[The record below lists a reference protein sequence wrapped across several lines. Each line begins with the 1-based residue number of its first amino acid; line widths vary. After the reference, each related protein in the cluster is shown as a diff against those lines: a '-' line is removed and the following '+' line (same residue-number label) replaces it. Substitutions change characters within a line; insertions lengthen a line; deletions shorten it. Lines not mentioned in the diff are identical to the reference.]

1 MKVQRPRISPLPSP
15 RRAPAFLSGSRGW
28 IVGLSAVALVLAGL
42 IARETVF
49 PPQARAV
56 AARLATVSRGSVTS
70 TVTGTG
76 SLVAGSQVNVGFRV
90 SGQLTEIDVKVGD
103 HVKTGQAL
111 ARIDSSAQQ
120 AALSQA
126 QAQLSSAQAN
136 LQSAQSPL
144 TAAQIA
150 QLQHALSA
158 AQQSYNDTV
167 AQVNAQ
173 NQADSATVAGDQAK
187 LTADG
192 CTAGSTTPPC
202 PQDQSTLSADQ
213 SRQRLDQINGQG
225 RINSAGAQVQS
236 ARDNYTVQTQAK
248 PNAVASAQ
256 AAVVSAQ
263 AQVQAAQLAL
273 NETTLTAPSSG
284 VIVSLNGEV
293 GEMAP
298 QGGGVTGQAPGT
310 TAPQAAT
317 ASSAS
322 AAASSAF
329 AVISDNSQYYAVVP
343 FAEADAAG
351 LQPNQNASLT
361 FDAIP
366 GLTISGHLLMVA
378 PSSTVT
384 SNVINYYAS
393 FVLNRLDP
401 RLRAGMTVNASV
413 TTASADNVLYVP
425 NAAIRNSN
433 GTTTVTVLSNGQ
445 QVSTEVVVGLQGD
458 TLTEIKAGLNEGQQV
473 VLPTI
478 RAATGSTGGGRGL
491 LGGGGFGGGV
501 VRGGGG

>member
-1 MKVQRPRISPLPSP
+1 VQRPRISPLPL
-15 RRAPAFLSGSRGW
+15 RRGAPAFLRGTRGW
-28 IVGLSAVALVLAGL
+28 IVGLSAIAVILAGL

-49 PPQARAV
+49 AAPSRAV
-56 AARLATVSRGSVTS
+56 AARLATVTRGTVTS

-90 SGQLTEIDVKVGD
+90 TGQLLEIDVKVGD
-103 HVKTGQAL
+103 KVKTGQVL
-111 ARIDSSAQQ
+111 AKIDPGVQQ

-136 LQSAQSPL
+136 LQAAQSPL

-150 QLQHALSA
+150 QLQHALSN

-173 NQADSATVAGDQAK
+173 NQADAATVASDRTR

-202 PQDQSTLSADQ
+202 PQDQSTLSSDE
-213 SRQRLDQINGQG
+213 SRQHLDQVNGQG
-225 RINSAGAQVQS
+225 RINSASAQVQS
-236 ARDNYTVQTQAK
+236 ARDSYTVQTQAK
-248 PNAVASAQ
+248 PNAIASAQ
-256 AAVVSAQ
+256 AGVVSAQ

-293 GEMAP
+293 GEQAP
-298 QGGGVTGQAPGT
+298 QGGGATGQAPGA
-310 TAPQAAT
+310 TAPQVTT
-317 ASSAS
+317 ASSSS
-322 AAASSAF
+322 AASSSAF
-329 AVISDNSQYYAVVP
+329 AVISDTSQYYAVVP

-366 GLTISGHLLMVA
+366 GLTISGHLLVVA
-378 PSSTVT
+378 PNSTVT
-384 SNVINYYAS
+384 SNVINYYAT

-401 RLRAGMTVNASV
+401 RLRAGMTVNSGV
-413 TTASADNVLYVP
+413 TTASAENVLFVP
-425 NAAIRNSN
+425 NAAIRSSS
-433 GTTTVTVLSNGQ
+433 GTATVAVMDHGQ
-445 QVSTEVVVGLQGD
+445 QLSTEVVLGLQGD
-458 TLTEIKAGLNEGQQV
+458 TLTEVKAGLNEGQQV

-478 RAATGSTGGGRGL
+478 RAATSSGGGRGL
-491 LGGGGFGGGV
+491 LGGGGFGGGT

>member
-1 MKVQRPRISPLPSP
+1 VQRPRISPLPL
-15 RRAPAFLSGSRGW
+15 RRGAPAFLRGTRGW
-28 IVGLSAVALVLAGL
+28 IVGLSAIAVILAGL

-49 PPQARAV
+49 AAPSRTV
-56 AARLATVSRGSVTS
+56 AARLATVTRGTVTS

-90 SGQLTEIDVKVGD
+90 TGQLQEIDVKVGD
-103 HVKTGQAL
+103 KVKTGQVL
-111 ARIDSSAQQ
+111 ARIDPSVQQ

-136 LQSAQSPL
+136 LQAAQSPL
-144 TAAQIA
+144 TAAQVA
-150 QLQHALSA
+150 QLQHALSN

-173 NQADSATVAGDQAK
+173 NQADAATVASDRAR

-192 CTAGSTTPPC
+192 CTAGSSTAPC
-202 PQDQSTLSADQ
+202 PQDQSTLSSDQ
-213 SRQRLDQINGQG
+213 SRQHLDQINGQG
-225 RINSAGAQVQS
+225 RINSASAQVQS
-236 ARDNYTVQTQAK
+236 ARDSYTVQTQAK
-248 PNAVASAQ
+248 PNAIASAQ
-256 AAVVSAQ
+256 AGVVSAQ

-293 GEMAP
+293 GEQAL
-298 QGGGVTGQAPGT
+298 QGGGATGQAPGA
-310 TAPQAAT
+310 TAPQVT
-317 ASSAS
+317 TSSS
-322 AAASSAF
+322 SSAASSAF
-329 AVISDNSQYYAVVP
+329 AVISDTSQYYAVVP

-366 GLTISGHLLMVA
+366 GLTISGHLLVVA
-378 PSSTVT
+378 PNSTVT
-384 SNVINYYAS
+384 SNVINYYAT

-401 RLRAGMTVNASV
+401 RLRAGMTVNSGV
-413 TTASADNVLYVP
+413 TTASAENVLFVP
-425 NAAIRNSN
+425 NAAVRSSN
-433 GTTTVTVLSNGQ
+433 GTTTVAVMDHGQ
-445 QVSTEVVVGLQGD
+445 QLSTEVVLGLQGD
-458 TLTEIKAGLNEGQQV
+458 TLTEVKAGLNEGQQV

-478 RAATGSTGGGRGL
+478 RAATGTSGSGRGL
-491 LGGGGFGGGV
+491 LGGGGFGGGT